1 MSKVAVVF
9 WSGTGNTEAMA
20 NQVVEGAKRKG
31 AEVDLFTAA
40 EFEKSLVATYDAIA
54 FGCPSMGVEQ
64 RRRVDA
70 AHGHGSAQHAEG
82 LQQRGARTLPRGG
95 HRRAEAR
102 RSAAADHHVEGAHAR
117 NSDFR
122 FHVPILSSI
131 SPARGPTF
139 SSNSIAP
146 FPTVRQSKVKGGA
159 GMRRPMRAA
168 YAPKLMSFTVSR

>member
-64 RRRVDA
+64 LEDSEFEPMFEACLPVLKGKNIA
-70 AHGHGSAQHAEG
+70 LFGSYGWGDGEWMDEWKSTCEQAGAQLVCESVICNEYPDDVALVACHE
-82 LQQRGARTLPRGG
+82 LGASL
-95 HRRAEAR
+95 A
-102 RSAAADHHVEGAHAR
+102 
-117 NSDFR
+117 
-122 FHVPILSSI
+122 
-131 SPARGPTF
+131 
-139 SSNSIAP
+139 
-146 FPTVRQSKVKGGA
+146 Q
-159 GMRRPMRAA
+159 
-168 YAPKLMSFTVSR
+168 